1 MNDLSLFQSFV
12 LGAMQGLA
20 EFLPISSSA
29 HLALAPWA
37 FGWPEPGLAFDVA
50 LHLGTLVAVLWYFR
64 RDWLAL
70 AVAAFSVVRERRV
83 NTQEQ
88 RLVAWLIIATV
99 PGAIAGLLFEKQ
111 AEHLFRAP
119 SVIAV
124 ALILMGAL
132 LWIVDAR
139 AARAA
144 RAARERPLSAM
155 TWRDALLI
163 GCAQAFA
170 IIPGVSR
177 SGATMTA
184 GRALSFTRADSAK
197 FSFMMSMPII
207 AAAAVLKLPKLISA
221 GGLTPSLIVGI
232 ATAAITGWLAIATL
246 MRLVQHGGFRV
257 FALYRFALGAAVLIL
272 VALRAR

>member
-12 LGAMQGLA
+12 LGALQGLA
-20 EFLPISSSA
+20 EFLPVSSSA

-50 LHLGTLVAVLWYFR
+50 LHLGTLIAVLWYFR

-70 AVAAFSVVRERRV
+70 TVAAFSIVRERRV
-83 NTQEQ
+83 HTEEQ
-88 RLVAWLIIATV
+88 RLVTWLIIATV
-99 PGAIAGLLFEKQ
+99 PGAVAGLLFEKQ
-111 AEHLFRAP
+111 AEHLFRTP
-119 SVIAV
+119 SIIAV

-132 LWIVDAR
+132 LWIADVR
-139 AARAA
+139 ATRAG
-144 RAARERPLSAM
+144 RERSLSAM

-177 SGATMTA
+177 SGATITA

-221 GGLTPSLIVGI
+221 GGLTPSLIVGVG
-232 ATAAITGWLAIATL
+232 TAAITGWLAIAIL
-246 MRLVQHGGFRV
+246 MRLVQHQGFRI

>member
-1 MNDLSLFQSFV
+1 
-12 LGAMQGLA
+12 MQGLA

-70 AVAAFSVVRERRV
+70 AVAAFAVVRERRV
-83 NTQEQ
+83 NTDEQ
-88 RLVAWLIIATV
+88 RLVAWLVIATV

-144 RAARERPLSAM
+144 RAAREHPLSAM

-221 GGLTPSLIVGI
+221 GGLTPSLIVGV
-232 ATAAITGWLAIATL
+232 ATAAITGWLAIAIL